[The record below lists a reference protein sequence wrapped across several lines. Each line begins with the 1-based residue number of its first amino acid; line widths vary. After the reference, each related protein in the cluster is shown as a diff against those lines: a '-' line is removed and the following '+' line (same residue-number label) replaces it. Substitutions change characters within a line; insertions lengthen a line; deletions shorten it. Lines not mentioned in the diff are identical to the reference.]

1 MARAEGKSFF
11 KMFEELKGEM
21 AMPIDKNKEYKVSY
35 SNASPNTITT
45 TNPHWLATDYLDN
58 TIKTYGITDRTSDI
72 EKDIENLKNIVM
84 NQQKEIR
91 RLSMESEE
99 RAYQVQAVSKD
110 LRTLAV
116 ETPKPY
122 AIGEMALSKLT
133 DFILAFKEARTDSN
147 GVTQEM
153 ISVQKLLGAIDKIKE
168 VIKPNDDK
176 DNRRRGN

>member
-1 MARAEGKSFF
+1 
-11 KMFEELKGEM
+11 
-21 AMPIDKNKEYKVSY
+21 MPTDPNKI
-35 SNASPNTITT
+35 NRIGIAT
-45 TNPHWLATDYLDN
+45 TNPYWVGNDMSDTVKY
-58 TIKTYGITDRTSDI
+58 YGMQDSTSSLQQELSD
-72 EKDIENLKNIVM
+72 LKNMVIH
-84 NQQKEIR
+84 QQGEIR

-99 RAYQVQAVSKD
+99 RAYQVQQVSKD

-147 GVTQEM
+147 GVTQEV

-168 VIKPNDDK
+168 VIKPNDSKHGKQGSRKTD
-176 DNRRRGN
+176 

>member
-1 MARAEGKSFF
+1 M
-11 KMFEELKGEM
+11 
-21 AMPIDKNKEYKVSY
+21 DQNKEYKVSY

-45 TNPHWLATDYLDN
+45 TNPHWLATDYLDQAI
-58 TIKTYGITDRTSDI
+58 TKYGLIDRTSDI
-72 EKDIENLKNIVM
+72 EQDINNLKNMVM
-84 NQQKEIR
+84 HQQNEIR

-168 VIKPNDDK
+168 VIKPNDSK
-176 DNRRRGN
+176 HGKQGSRKTN

>member
-1 MARAEGKSFF
+1 
-11 KMFEELKGEM
+11 
-21 AMPIDKNKEYKVSY
+21 MPTDPNETNKISI
-35 SNASPNTITT
+35 AT
-45 TNPHWLATDYLDN
+45 TNPIWAAPSDYLD
-58 TIKTYGITDRTSDI
+58 TAIKTYGITDRTSDI
-72 EKDIENLKNIVM
+72 ERDIDTLKSMIL
-84 NQQKEIR
+84 QQQGEIR
-91 RLSMESEE
+91 RLTIESEE
-99 RAYQVQAVSKD
+99 RAYQVQQVSKD

-168 VIKPNDDK
+168 VIQPNDNK
-176 DNRRRGN
+176 NRKQRSGQTD